1 MPSKLETFLKDKKID
16 KRQLLIA
23 SKHIESLQPE
33 DRTIR
38 LAKRLGAKAEDS
50 DKKEKESRKP
60 RSGKPITP
68 VTLSKI
74 FSDKPVN
81 GPTRTRVLRAVN
93 AILERKKQEKV
104 DLTAIF
110 DLTKSL
116 PKRKAV
122 VKADKRKK

>member
-33 DRTIR
+33 DRAIR
-38 LAKRLGAKAEDS
+38 LSKRLGSKAEGD
-50 DKKEKESRKP
+50 DKKEKETRKP
-60 RSGKPITP
+60 RSGKPVTP
-68 VTLSKI
+68 VTLTKI
-74 FSDKPVN
+74 FADKPVN
-81 GPTRTRVLRAVN
+81 GPTRTRILRAVN
-93 AILERKKQEKV
+93 AILERKKQDKV
-104 DLTAIF
+104 DLTALF

-116 PKRKAV
+116 PKRKAI